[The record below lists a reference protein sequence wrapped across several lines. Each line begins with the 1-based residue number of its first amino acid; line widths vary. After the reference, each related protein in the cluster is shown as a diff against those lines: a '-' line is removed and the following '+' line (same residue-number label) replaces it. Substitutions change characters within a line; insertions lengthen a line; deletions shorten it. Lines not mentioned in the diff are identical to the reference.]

1 MVVVQSLHHFWLY
14 GLQQARLPCPSQSP
28 RACSDPSPFSWW
40 CHPTISSSVV
50 PFFSCLLSFPASRS
64 FPMYQLYASRSQSIG
79 ASASASVLPMNIQG
93 WFPLGWTGWIS
104 LQSNLV
110 LLLNETNRV
119 RKSGQRAISER
130 PATPSSHCSSRTH
143 LTAFW
148 WVHMLL
154 DPALKGGLSLA
165 TSDEKRRKKF
175 SGGGFEIAGEI
186 GCLCYLWVFIT

>member
-1 MVVVQSLHHFWLY
+1 MVVVQSFHHFWLY

-28 RACSDPSPFSWW
+28 KACSDPYPFSWW

-64 FPMYQLYASRSQSIG
+64 FPMNQLYASRSQRIG

-110 LLLNETNRV
+110 LLLNETNSEEEWSTCNF
-119 RKSGQRAISER
+119 RKANNPQFSLFLCTR
-130 PATPSSHCSSRTH
+130 

-165 TSDEKRRKKF
+165 TYDEERRKKF
-175 SGGGFEIAGEI
+175 SGGGFEIAG
-186 GCLCYLWVFIT
+186 